1 MARWWRRG
9 APAPIL
15 TPAPPARDSAPVPA
29 QPDTAPVQRA
39 EWRDVPPLR
48 PVVTAISPVAAPGSF
63 ARTLASWQNP
73 SFLQPLGHA
82 VDPAG
87 PAGVV
92 DGLAVSAT
100 QRTKSGDADLPVATR
115 APAGS
120 ATAQR
125 TAGPW
130 PGVAESPVAVGTG
143 AAHGEPFAGNGF
155 TADAWDEPRTLS
167 VAPSLPDGGALT
179 VAPDLPVRST
189 LPAVPRPAASSSP
202 TAAPGTPTL
211 SRSVADDGL
220 SDDGSE
226 PRAASADLERS
237 AATDA
242 AEHHS
247 PGAAQH
253 GPDAVSDAVAEAP
266 QAPGRSGQPP
276 AATGLAPLVGDPA
289 ASPTGA
295 GNASDDGAADS
306 DHRTTDL
313 ADTSGTA
320 MPLAAA
326 SLPTA
331 GSARP
336 STTVQR
342 AADRAHRA
350 PGLGAPLPTAPIA
363 PTGTG
368 LRPGESPAAQPL
380 QRADSRSADLRLPPV
395 QRAVAAPAPS
405 STSSAPVPA
414 ASAARPPA
422 AQGDLE
428 NPVEQSEASSASTP
442 TAPLVGSARLMRVID
457 PADSG
462 AEAGR
467 AAGADGHAGTPAAT
481 LPTASSA
488 GAPSLSSSV
497 PSSPRPRHGSPT
509 AMDVQRTVGGD
520 LPSEKARPGAE
531 LMAEPADGPADSA
544 VRNTPPAGTEVAP
557 TLGAASVRS
566 GVSERQQE
574 SSEDR
579 RDSSGRLPVATHLGP
594 DLSGAAPQVQRFAE
608 TPATDH
614 VTDGSASS
622 APTARP
628 DQHFETADPVAAPA
642 PGDLSAPGLPL
653 RLIPL
658 LGERASPRLALGTPI
673 GPSVQRVAAP
683 EPWAGQAQSDR
694 RSGPSDGSGGG
705 ATRGHATG
713 FPPPSVAVQRSQS
726 AAPAPGARPGLGAAV
741 PTVPASI
748 GHDAV
753 SVRAMS
759 LEQMFAPGAAAIASG
774 AAHGDGAGSVV
785 FHALTVDESAEWPS
799 VQRFGLPGADVLSGA
814 STLADRAKSAGGGL
828 LGSARSAAG
837 SYADTARNA
846 AGGYA
851 DTARNAAGSYAD
863 TARNAAGGYADTA
876 RNAAGSYAD
885 TARNTAGSYADT
897 ARNAVGGYADSARTL
912 AGGYG
917 DAARGAAGSA
927 VDAAQTAAG
936 DAAGAARGVA
946 GQAVDSAQ
954 SAASGAGDAAQNA
967 IATAAGAAGGAIAGA
982 AGTAANALPTDLD
995 ELARRLFDPLSARLK
1010 SELWLDR
1017 ERAGMVT
1024 DLRR

>member
-1 MARWWRRG
+1 
-9 APAPIL
+9 
-15 TPAPPARDSAPVPA
+15 
-29 QPDTAPVQRA
+29 
-39 EWRDVPPLR
+39 
-48 PVVTAISPVAAPGSF
+48 
-63 ARTLASWQNP
+63 
-73 SFLQPLGHA
+73 
-82 VDPAG
+82 
-87 PAGVV
+87 
-92 DGLAVSAT
+92 
-100 QRTKSGDADLPVATR
+100 
-115 APAGS
+115 
-120 ATAQR
+120 
-125 TAGPW
+125 
-130 PGVAESPVAVGTG
+130 
-143 AAHGEPFAGNGF
+143 
-155 TADAWDEPRTLS
+155 
-167 VAPSLPDGGALT
+167 
-179 VAPDLPVRST
+179 
-189 LPAVPRPAASSSP
+189 
-202 TAAPGTPTL
+202 
-211 SRSVADDGL
+211 
-220 SDDGSE
+220 
-226 PRAASADLERS
+226 
-237 AATDA
+237 
-242 AEHHS
+242 
-247 PGAAQH
+247 
-253 GPDAVSDAVAEAP
+253 
-266 QAPGRSGQPP
+266 
-276 AATGLAPLVGDPA
+276 
-289 ASPTGA
+289 
-295 GNASDDGAADS
+295 
-306 DHRTTDL
+306 
-313 ADTSGTA
+313 
-320 MPLAAA
+320 
-326 SLPTA
+326 
-331 GSARP
+331 
-336 STTVQR
+336 
-342 AADRAHRA
+342 
-350 PGLGAPLPTAPIA
+350 
-363 PTGTG
+363 
-368 LRPGESPAAQPL
+368 
-380 QRADSRSADLRLPPV
+380 
-395 QRAVAAPAPS
+395 
-405 STSSAPVPA
+405 
-414 ASAARPPA
+414 
-422 AQGDLE
+422 
-428 NPVEQSEASSASTP
+428 
-442 TAPLVGSARLMRVID
+442 
-457 PADSG
+457 
-462 AEAGR
+462 
-467 AAGADGHAGTPAAT
+467 
-481 LPTASSA
+481 
-488 GAPSLSSSV
+488 
-497 PSSPRPRHGSPT
+497 
-509 AMDVQRTVGGD
+509 
-520 LPSEKARPGAE
+520 
-531 LMAEPADGPADSA
+531 
-544 VRNTPPAGTEVAP
+544 VAP

>member
-1 MARWWRRG
+1 M
-9 APAPIL
+9 
-15 TPAPPARDSAPVPA
+15 
-29 QPDTAPVQRA
+29 
-39 EWRDVPPLR
+39 
-48 PVVTAISPVAAPGSF
+48 
-63 ARTLASWQNP
+63 
-73 SFLQPLGHA
+73 
-82 VDPAG
+82 
-87 PAGVV
+87 
-92 DGLAVSAT
+92 
-100 QRTKSGDADLPVATR
+100 
-115 APAGS
+115 
-120 ATAQR
+120 
-125 TAGPW
+125 
-130 PGVAESPVAVGTG
+130 
-143 AAHGEPFAGNGF
+143 
-155 TADAWDEPRTLS
+155 
-167 VAPSLPDGGALT
+167 
-179 VAPDLPVRST
+179 
-189 LPAVPRPAASSSP
+189 
-202 TAAPGTPTL
+202 
-211 SRSVADDGL
+211 
-220 SDDGSE
+220 
-226 PRAASADLERS
+226 
-237 AATDA
+237 
-242 AEHHS
+242 
-247 PGAAQH
+247 
-253 GPDAVSDAVAEAP
+253 
-266 QAPGRSGQPP
+266 
-276 AATGLAPLVGDPA
+276 
-289 ASPTGA
+289 
-295 GNASDDGAADS
+295 
-306 DHRTTDL
+306 
-313 ADTSGTA
+313 
-320 MPLAAA
+320 
-326 SLPTA
+326 
-331 GSARP
+331 
-336 STTVQR
+336 
-342 AADRAHRA
+342 
-350 PGLGAPLPTAPIA
+350 
-363 PTGTG
+363 
-368 LRPGESPAAQPL
+368 
-380 QRADSRSADLRLPPV
+380 
-395 QRAVAAPAPS
+395 
-405 STSSAPVPA
+405 
-414 ASAARPPA
+414 
-422 AQGDLE
+422 
-428 NPVEQSEASSASTP
+428 
-442 TAPLVGSARLMRVID
+442 
-457 PADSG
+457 
-462 AEAGR
+462 
-467 AAGADGHAGTPAAT
+467 
-481 LPTASSA
+481 
-488 GAPSLSSSV
+488 
-497 PSSPRPRHGSPT
+497 
-509 AMDVQRTVGGD
+509 
-520 LPSEKARPGAE
+520 
-531 LMAEPADGPADSA
+531 
-544 VRNTPPAGTEVAP
+544 AP

-579 RDSSGRLPVATHLGP
+579 RDSIGRLPVATHLGP

-614 VTDGSASS
+614 VTDGSASP

-628 DQHFETADPVAAPA
+628 DQRFETADPVAAPA

-705 ATRGHATG
+705 GATRGHATG
-713 FPPPSVAVQRSQS
+713 FPPASVAVQRSQS

-785 FHALTVDESAEWPS
+785 FHAPTVDESAEWPS

-828 LGSARSAAG
+828 LGSARS
-837 SYADTARNA
+837 
-846 AGGYA
+846 
-851 DTARNAAGSYAD
+851 AAGSYAD

-946 GQAVDSAQ
+946 GQAVDSVQ